1 MPRRLLLLNA
11 ALVAVAVVCAL
22 YVARQLLTPT
32 PLPLPSRASASAA
45 SAGAAPPARPEP
57 GSYGVVATRNL
68 FSPSRS
74 DTQLAAKDGAP
85 VVSALRPILHGVVLR
100 EESPI
105 AYLEDPS
112 AKRVAGY
119 RVGDSIV
126 GGTLQTIAADH
137 VVISR
142 PEGPVDV
149 RLRDPS
155 KPRPAAVPPAAAT
168 QSPGAP
174 PITGVVPPGVLP
186 PGLVQ
191 PRPAPSVQPAPSGAA
206 PQPMQPGRRPFP
218 LLRRVP
224 PGVQGDAPQQ

>member
-32 PLPLPSRASASAA
+32 PLPLPARSSSPAP
-45 SAGAAPPARPEP
+45 APPPVPPAPPEP
-57 GSYGVVATRNL
+57 GAYAVVATRNL
-68 FSPSRS
+68 FSPTRS
-74 DTQLAAKDGAP
+74 DTQLTTRDNGAT
-85 VVSALRPILHGVVLR
+85 VSGLRPILHGVVLR
-100 EESPI
+100 DDAPI

-119 RVGDSIV
+119 RIGDSIV
-126 GGTLQTIAADH
+126 GGTVQRIAADH
-137 VVISR
+137 VVINR

-155 KPRPAAVPPAAAT
+155 KPRPAAVPATAAGQPPAAPETGA
-168 QSPGAP
+168 SPP
-174 PITGVVPPGVLP
+174 GVVPP
-186 PGLVQ
+186 
-191 PRPAPSVQPAPSGAA
+191 PAPSVRPAPPTAS
-206 PQPMQPGRRPFP
+206 QPMPPGRRPFP

-224 PGVQGDAPQQ
+224 PGVQGDASQQ

>member
-1 MPRRLLLLNA
+1 MMPRRLLFLNA

-32 PLPLPSRASASAA
+32 PLPLPARSAPAA
-45 SAGAAPPARPEP
+45 FAGSAPPARPEP

-74 DTQLAAKDGAP
+74 DTQLTAGDGGP
-85 VVSALRPILHGVVLR
+85 VASALKPILHGVVLR
-100 EESPI
+100 DEAPI

-112 AKRVAGY
+112 VKRVAGY
-119 RVGDSIV
+119 RVGDNIV
-126 GGTLQTIAADH
+126 GGTVQTIAADH
-137 VVISR
+137 VVINR

-155 KPRPAAVPPAAAT
+155 KPRPAAPPATAGT
-168 QSPGAP
+168 QPPGGSPP
-174 PITGVVPPGVLP
+174 VTGVVPPGVVP
-186 PGLVQ
+186 PL
-191 PRPAPSVQPAPSGAA
+191 RPSVQPAPSMAA

-224 PGVQGDAPQQ
+224 PGVQGDAPQR

>member
-1 MPRRLLLLNA
+1 MPRRLLFLNA

-32 PLPLPSRASASAA
+32 PLPLAA
-45 SAGAAPPARPEP
+45 RSAPPAAPASTAGSSLPEP
-57 GSYGVVATRNL
+57 GAYAVVATRNL
-68 FSPSRS
+68 FSPTRS
-74 DTQLAAKDGAP
+74 DTQLTARGDGGPAAA
-85 VVSALRPILHGVVLR
+85 ALKPILHGVVLR
-100 EESPI
+100 DESPI

-112 AKRVAGY
+112 VKRVAGY
-119 RVGDSIV
+119 RIGDNIV

-137 VVISR
+137 VVINR

-155 KPRPAAVPPAAAT
+155 KPRPAATPEGSQPAT
-168 QSPGAP
+168 GPSPV
-174 PITGVVPPGVLP
+174 TGVVPP
-186 PGLVQ
+186 LVQ
-191 PRPAPSVQPAPSGAA
+191 PSPLVQPAPSAAA

-224 PGVQGDAPQQ
+224 PGVQGDAPQR